1 MPREYECG
9 LKSPRNVVLVA
20 TTHSS
25 DVERPGIVINMTLRA
40 VTCAWCSAEMKVP
53 DPVRGRDGY
62 FVLPRRCRQCAGNNV
77 VEIDGALS
85 IVRAAAAAS
94 AAAPTTQ
101 KITAIKPLAVYGVY
115 AIKPP
120 PSTVSPS

>member
-1 MPREYECG
+1 
-9 LKSPRNVVLVA
+9 
-20 TTHSS
+20 
-25 DVERPGIVINMTLRA
+25 MTLRA
-40 VTCAWCSAEMKVP
+40 VTCAWCSAEMMVP

-85 IVRAAAAAS
+85 IVRQQRR
-94 AAAPTTQ
+94 AAPPQQHAEDHRHQAARGLTND
-101 KITAIKPLAVYGVY
+101 PLARY

-120 PSTVSPS
+120 PNTVSPS

>member
-1 MPREYECG
+1 M
-9 LKSPRNVVLVA
+9 S
-20 TTHSS
+20 
-25 DVERPGIVINMTLRA
+25 MTLRA

-85 IVRAAAAAS
+85 IVRQQRRQKRH
-94 AAAPTTQ
+94 PTTQ
-101 KITAIKPLAVYGVY
+101 RITAIKPLAV
-115 AIKPP
+115 
-120 PSTVSPS
+120 